1 MKINRRNR
9 LGQFIRGDYNL
20 GFGYGWLILLAI
32 ILAASLY
39 ASTPQTLISPV
50 AEVVPQAYAK
60 EPEVK
65 ISCDNPKGYLECQ
78 VYKGIITWDQ
88 HDKIAKIINCESR
101 WNPDAINTKNS
112 NGTYDA
118 GLAQINSI
126 HKNISNADKFDYKKS
141 IDWMIAKVKKDGGYQ
156 AWSCARKLGIKN

>member
-20 GFGYGWLILLAI
+20 GYGYGWLILLAI
-32 ILAASLY
+32 LLAASFY

-88 HDKIAKIINCESR
+88 HDKISKIINCESR
-101 WNPDAINTKNS
+101 WDPNAINTKNK
-112 NGTYDA
+112 NGTYDR
-118 GLAQINSI
+118 GLFQSNSI
-126 HKNISNADKFDYKKS
+126 HMKALSNEDAFNYKKNI
-141 IDWMIAKVKKDGGYQ
+141 DW
-156 AWSCARKLGIKN
+156 GIKLFKKQGTSPWNSSRKCWDK